1 MIPRAFVPSTD
12 GGGLVS
18 FTDLI
23 FDLDGP
29 IARIRLNRPQA
40 LNAFS
45 ENLHAELAAAIE
57 RVDADSAIRCAVIS
71 GEGRAFSAGI
81 DIKGSGDGH
90 GTRGVE
96 FWRAELQRELV
107 PIQKIWS
114 CSKPVV
120 AQVHGYCLGYACDL
134 AMVCDLTIASEDA
147 QFGEP
152 EIRHVSASTFLIMPF
167 VLGLKKT
174 KELLLTGRRIDA
186 ATAAKLGMVNDVVAA
201 DRLEE
206 ETTALAR
213 ELSVIAPTAM
223 RLNKASINRAFELMG
238 LRNAADYNLEVFTQV
253 MVSENAAD
261 FAEAVRTK
269 GFKEALA
276 ERDRAFSA

>member
-1 MIPRAFVPSTD
+1 M
-12 GGGLVS
+12 S
-18 FTDLI
+18 FSELI
-23 FDLDGP
+23 FETDGP
-29 IARIRLNRPQA
+29 IARIRLNRPQV

-45 ENLHAELAAAIE
+45 ENLHTELADAIE
-57 RVDADSAIRCAVIS
+57 RVDTDSSVRCAVIS

-81 DIKGSGDGH
+81 DISGAGDREGN
-90 GTRGVE
+90 RGVE
-96 FWRAELQRELV
+96 FWRSTLQHELM
-107 PIQKIWS
+107 PINKIWR
-114 CSKPVV
+114 CGKPVI

-134 AMVCDLTIASEDA
+134 AMVCDLTIAADGT

-167 VLGLKKT
+167 VLGMKKA

-186 ATAAKLGMVNDVVAA
+186 PTALQLGMVNAVVTA
-201 DRLEE
+201 DQFDEHV
-206 ETTALAR
+206 TTVAH
-213 ELSVIAPTAM
+213 ELCAIAPTAM
-223 RLNKASINRAFELMG
+223 RLNKASLNRAYEFMG
-238 LRNAADYNLEVFTQV
+238 LMDAADYNLELFTQV